1 MIRNLIYAA
10 AFMTSA
16 LPMAR
21 LVIAVDSDQWVW
33 LTALLAYVA
42 FAGLGP
48 TIHVFRWQQ
57 GELRFFLKRLLVG
70 AIAIYGAALFY
81 LLVVKSFIAWP

>member
-16 LPMAR
+16 LPMAG
-21 LVIAVDSDQWVW
+21 LVIAAGSDQWVW
-33 LTALLAYVA
+33 LTAFFAFVD

-48 TIHVFRWQQ
+48 TIHDFRWLQ

-81 LLVVKSFIAWP
+81 LLVVKSFIASP